1 MCVGVGMGRVWLW
14 LLPCIAASATAAVKH
29 KLVCIT
35 FHTSTAQHATTQR
48 DARSTGGCALE
59 RDVAVLLPRVAQLL
73 ACQHGQIF
81 ADART
86 SVARVVLVEGA
97 EMGGD
102 CLNAGCVPSKALL
115 AAAKAAHAARG
126 GRFGVTGRAE
136 VDFAAVKDH
145 VAATIAAIA
154 PHDSQ
159 NRFEGLGVRVI
170 RDWAR
175 FISPREV
182 VAGQATIRARRFVIA
197 TGSRAV
203 VPPIP
208 GLDQVPVLTNES
220 IFALR
225 DRPGHLLILG
235 GGPIGLEMAQAHHRL
250 GIEVTVIEAARCLS
264 REDAEAAALVTAR
277 LRAEGVVIH
286 EGHGVRRVTSENGI
300 TLELDDGRAVTGSH
314 LLVAAGRAPALDRL
328 DLAAAGVAFTAQ
340 GVTVGD
346 DLTSTTNRRVMA
358 VGDAAGRG
366 QFTHLAAHHAG
377 LVIRRAVLGLP
388 AKLRADHIPR
398 VTFTDPELAQ
408 IGPTE
413 AEAWRLHGDAVQ
425 ILRAD
430 YAANDRAVAEGQTDG
445 FVKLVVRKGRIIGAT
460 IVGAQAGEVL
470 APLALAVSARL
481 KLSALAGAV
490 LPYPTLSELGKRAAG
505 AYFSPKLF
513 DNPALKGWV
522 RLVQRLLP

>member
-1 MCVGVGMGRVWLW
+1 MERIETDICVIGAGSGGLSVAAGAVQMG
-14 LLPCIAASATAAVKH
+14 
-29 KLVCIT
+29 
-35 FHTSTAQHATTQR
+35 
-48 DARSTGGCALE
+48 
-59 RDVAVLLPRVAQLL
+59 
-73 ACQHGQIF
+73 
-81 ADART
+81 
-86 SVARVVLVEGA
+86 ARVVLIEAG

-126 GRFGVTGRAE
+126 GRFGVTGQPS
-136 VDFAAVKDH
+136 VDFAAAKDH
-145 VAATIAAIA
+145 VAATIATIA

-159 NRFEGLGVRVI
+159 ERFEGLGVCVL

-175 FISPREV
+175 FISPTEV
-182 VAGQATIRARRFVIA
+182 VAGQSTIRARRFVIA

-203 VPPIP
+203 IPPIP
-208 GLDQVPVLTNES
+208 GIDSIAALTNET

-225 DRPGHLLILG
+225 DCPRHLLILG
-235 GGPIGLEMAQAHHRL
+235 GGPIGLEMALAHRRL
-250 GIEVTVIEAARCLS
+250 GAEVTVVEGSRCLS
-264 REDAEAAALVTAR
+264 REDPEAAAQVVAR
-277 LRAEGVVIH
+277 LRAEGVTIL
-286 EGHGVRRVTSENGI
+286 EGQAVARVSNVDGV
-300 TLELDDGRAVTGSH
+300 TLHLSDGTTVSGSH

-328 DLAAAGVAFTAQ
+328 DLPAGNVAFTAQ

-346 DLTSTTNRRVMA
+346 DLTSTTNRRVLA

-408 IGPTE
+408 VGPTE
-413 AEAWRLHGDAVQ
+413 AEARKTYGTALTV
-425 ILRAD
+425 LRAD
-430 YAANDRAVAEGQTDG
+430 YAGNDRAIAEGVTTG
-445 FVKLVVRKGRIIGAT
+445 FAKVLAHKGRIIGAT
-460 IVGAQAGEVL
+460 VVGAQAGEVI
-470 APLALAVSARL
+470 APLTLAVSSRL
-481 KLSALAGAV
+481 KLSALAGVV

>member
-1 MCVGVGMGRVWLW
+1 MDPIACDLCVIGAGSGGLSVSAGAVQMG
-14 LLPCIAASATAAVKH
+14 
-29 KLVCIT
+29 
-35 FHTSTAQHATTQR
+35 
-48 DARSTGGCALE
+48 
-59 RDVAVLLPRVAQLL
+59 
-73 ACQHGQIF
+73 
-81 ADART
+81 
-86 SVARVVLVEGA
+86 ARVVLIEGA

-115 AAAKAAHAARG
+115 AAAKAAHAARA
-126 GRFGVTGRAE
+126 GRFGITGRAE
-136 VDFAAVKDH
+136 VDFAAAKDH

-159 NRFEGLGVRVI
+159 DRFEGLGVHVI
-170 RDWAR
+170 REWAR
-175 FISPREV
+175 FTGPREV
-182 VAGQATIRARRFVIA
+182 VAGRARVRARRFVIA

-203 VPPIP
+203 IP
-208 GLDQVPVLTNES
+208 AIEGIDTVAVLTNET

-225 DRPGHLLILG
+225 DCPRHLLILG
-235 GGPIGLEMAQAHHRL
+235 GGPIGLEMALAHRRL
-250 GIEVTVIEAARCLS
+250 GAEVTVVEGARCLS
-264 REDAEAAALVTAR
+264 REDPEAAAVVTAR

-286 EGHGVRRVTSENGI
+286 EGQAVTRVTPEGGV
-300 TLELDDGRAVTGSH
+300 TLHLAEGGMVTGSH

-328 DLAAAGVAFTAQ
+328 DLAAASVAFTAQ

-346 DLTSTTNRRVMA
+346 DLTSVTNRRVMA

-366 QFTHLAAHHAG
+366 QFTHLAGHHAG

-413 AEAWRLHGDAVQ
+413 AEARCRHGDAVQ

-430 YAANDRAVAEGQTDG
+430 YAGNDRAVAEGLTNG
-445 FVKLVVRKGRIIGAT
+445 FVKLIVLKGRIIGAT
-460 IVGAQAGEVL
+460 VVGAQAGEVL

-481 KLSALAGAV
+481 KLSALAGVV